1 MIAPEDM
8 LVAVTAA
15 SLRVPRRRPPRGMT
29 RREARYLIDRALAA
43 WPRVRGTLFA
53 DIRQV
58 A

>member
-15 SLRVPRRRPPRGMT
+15 SLRVPRRRPPRMT